1 MSTYKIY
8 EYLNKVMAVVPI
20 VELTCQRRMR
30 LGSICC
36 FKFLT
41 KDDNEEIRFTF
52 SLEDWN

>member
-41 KDDNEEIRFTF
+41 KDDNEEIRFIF
-52 SLEDWN
+52 SVED